1 MTRVVWIMLN
11 YGDEDILPNS
21 AWPKID
27 ITFFEKH
34 KILRS
39 GTATIASWIEAVPDG
54 DFSGGH

>member
-1 MTRVVWIMLN
+1 MLN